1 MFYILHTIV
10 SAQVPWSVA
19 HAKAAQPFSNYCY
32 LNVTLFVPPFKYYSV
47 RALMVAPIQNNN

>member
-1 MFYILHTIV
+1 MFYILHTTD

-32 LNVTLFVPPFKYYSV
+32 LNVTLFVPPLSTIV
-47 RALMVAPIQNNN
+47 